1 MATIGG
7 SNAVKSGLVLS
18 LDAANARSYPGSG
31 TVWNDLSGNNNSGS
45 LVNGMTYSTAY
56 NGGLVQNGTNG
67 YISVPY
73 NNASLAFPG
82 NTSFSFQLAIQNKSF
97 INTDFPTVL
106 GFGEQD
112 VVGKIGGWMVF
123 YYYNGLYTGPYG
135 GFAVVRWASL
145 NTAIG
150 PGLSYN
156 FTSNADSQ
164 QPTIWTYTYD
174 SVSGS
179 RGYKNSVL
187 FQSDPT
193 TGSAATPGSGP
204 FTIGVRA
211 GNAARVTNAII
222 NSLQIYNRALTA
234 SEVAQNYDATK
245 ARFNL

>member
-1 MATIGG
+1 MYTGPNIIT
-7 SNAVKSGLVLS
+7 NGLVLS
-18 LDAANARSYPGSG
+18 LDAANTKSYPGSG
-31 TVWNDLSGNNNSGS
+31 TTWSDLSGNGNSGT
-45 LVNGMTYSTAY
+45 LVNGVTYSTAY

-73 NNASLAFPG
+73 NSASLAFPG

-112 VVGKIGGWMVF
+112 VAGKIGGWMVF
-123 YYYNGLYTGPYG
+123 YYYNSLYTGPYG
-135 GFAVVRWASL
+135 GFNVVRFAGL
-145 NTAIG
+145 NTAVG
-150 PGLSYN
+150 TGVGYN

-164 QPTIWTYTYD
+164 QPAVWTYTYD

-211 GNAARVTNAII
+211 GNVSRVTNTII
-222 NSLQIYNRALTA
+222 NSFQIYNRALSA
-234 SEVAQNYDATK
+234 SEVSQNYNATK
-245 ARFNL
+245 GRFGL